1 LNATGGAVSSHLKDE
16 DPLKGAAVGAISSGI
31 GYIGGK
37 IFQGPLEKLYNPI
50 SKQYEWIPIGIWT
63 ITKPAPQSPI
73 PTWIGGAANSSIT
86 ESVAN
91 KIGDYLKGENYENKN
106 K

>member
-63 ITKPAPQSPI
+63 ITKPAPQSTI
-73 PTWIGGAANSSIT
+73 PANGGSAVSSSMT
-86 ESVAN
+86 EQAGYLIN
-91 KIGDYLKGENYENKN
+91 KISKSKSEVKN
-106 K
+106 D